1 MMNSLYQVNAIGKHK
16 KYYVIAVSAEQAIAS
31 AYGHWLRENI
41 KNVNEFQPDFD
52 AKVVDLDD
60 FDAPTILSVMEDD

>member
-1 MMNSLYQVNAIGKHK
+1 MNNLYKVDVIGKSRF
-16 KYYVIAVSAEQAIAS
+16 YLVIAVSAEQAIAS

-52 AKVVDLDD
+52 AKAIDLDD
-60 FDAPTILSVMEDD
+60 IDAPTILQVTEDN